1 MDDGNAIDAPDDPID
16 ALERGLSAYLAVDA
30 VRDLLDAVDVEAL
43 LSDAPIEEAV
53 DYESGVRVVG
63 RLVGRVA
70 VRDVLARSPA
80 GPLVEQVGGQ
90 AAGAKAG
97 EAAADLLIEQYDP
110 EGLLAA
116 LEAQFDS
123 NLWVE
128 NVAGGAESIEDGVD
142 IEIESADDQTDDG
155 SNDH

>member
-16 ALERGLSAYLAVDA
+16 ALERGLTAYLAVDT

-53 DYESGVRVVG
+53 DYESGVRIVG

-70 VRDVLARSPA
+70 FRDVLSRSPA
-80 GPLVEQVGGQ
+80 GPLLEQVGGQ
-90 AAGAKAG
+90 AAGAKVG

-110 EGLLAA
+110 EALLAA

-123 NLWVE
+123 NFGVE
-128 NVAGGAESIEDGVD
+128 NVEDGVD
-142 IEIESADDQTDDG
+142 IEIESPDDEIDDE
-155 SNDH
+155 

>member
-16 ALERGLSAYLAVDA
+16 ALERGLSAYLAVDT

-53 DYESGVRVVG
+53 DYESGVRIVG

-70 VRDVLARSPA
+70 VRDVLGRSPA
-80 GPLVEQVGGQ
+80 GPLVEQIGGQ
-90 AAGAKAG
+90 AAGAKVG

-110 EGLLAA
+110 EALLAA

-123 NLWVE
+123 NFGVE
-128 NVAGGAESIEDGVD
+128 SVAGGGEPIDDGVD
-142 IEIESADDQTDDG
+142 IDIESPDDELDG
-155 SNDH
+155 DE